1 MITILPCLAW
11 YGGVVSLER
20 RRHERVPVKLPVRVE
35 YGGESHTYLTHDVSI
50 SGIFVRTDVPQPLR
64 KLISLKV
71 QLLPSDQSIEYDAV
85 VVHSIAAGAALEQGL
100 VPGMGL
106 QLYRL
111 ENNVRGLWEGYVSLL
126 LRKFQEGEAGAE
138 LPENQVDPVRR
149 KHKRFATQFHMTVT
163 NLAPFMRVLSK
174 DVSLGGV
181 FLFSDTLLD
190 VGQPVELHAR
200 KEDTGQEVHLHG
212 EVARVVPNGPS
223 KGFGVQFQKLEED
236 EEFDIKV
243 FVPMIALDERDVT
256 IEETELVPEGDP
268 DLE

>member
-1 MITILPCLAW
+1 M
-11 YGGVVSLER
+11 SLER

-111 ENNVRGLWEGYVSLL
+111 DKSVRGLWEGYVGLL
-126 LRKFQEGEAGAE
+126 VRKFAEGEAHVEA
-138 LPENQVDPVRR
+138 PDDQVDPVRR
-149 KHKRFATQFHMTVT
+149 QHRRFATQIHMTVT

-181 FLFSDTLLD
+181 FLFSDKLLE
-190 VGQPVELHAR
+190 VGQPVELHAL
-200 KEDTGQEVHLHG
+200 KGDTNQEVHLRG

-223 KGFGVQFQKLEED
+223 KGFGVQFEKLEED

-256 IEETELVPEGDP
+256 IEEAELIPEDDP